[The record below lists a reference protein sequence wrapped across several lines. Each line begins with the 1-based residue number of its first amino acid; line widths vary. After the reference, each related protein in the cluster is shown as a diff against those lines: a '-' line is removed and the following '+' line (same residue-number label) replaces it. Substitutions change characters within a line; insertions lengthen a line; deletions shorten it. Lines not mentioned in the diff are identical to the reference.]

1 MNVLVVFTFN
11 YSLETWKNSGTL
23 NREVSIYKKLHE
35 KNNVNFV
42 FLTYGDGSD
51 QKFDLSSYGIKVI
64 PIYTYVKKSNYK
76 FLNYI
81 KSFFIPI
88 KLLKLLKKQNIDIIK
103 QNQLLGSWVA
113 ILIKLL
119 LKKPLFTRTG
129 YDMYTFSKNMGKSIY
144 IQFLYK
150 SLTSLTLRFSDLYT
164 VSSKSDLKLFKRSK
178 KKVLY
183 RPNWILPINTPVNIK
198 KINKFISIGRL
209 EMQKN
214 YEKTIEFIS
223 ETNFEIDIVGDG
235 SLSLKLANL
244 ADSKNVKMQIL
255 NQLENDELLSLLA
268 KYKFYISNS
277 NFEGHPKSL
286 LEAMSVGCV
295 VFASNISNH
304 IELIDHGKNG
314 FLIDNNSKKSFEDL
328 LENINNWDLESIS
341 KNAVSFVNKN
351 FSLEKA
357 SDEEF
362 LDYNSI
368 IF

>member
-1 MNVLVVFTFN
+1 MIFQ
-11 YSLETWKNSGTL
+11 SE
-23 NREVSIYKKLHE
+23 
-35 KNNVNFV
+35 
-42 FLTYGDGSD
+42 FL
-51 QKFDLSSYGIKVI
+51 
-64 PIYTYVKKSNYK
+64 
-76 FLNYI
+76 
-81 KSFFIPI
+81 
-88 KLLKLLKKQNIDIIK
+88 
-103 QNQLLGSWVA
+103 
-113 ILIKLL
+113 
-119 LKKPLFTRTG
+119 
-129 YDMYTFSKNMGKSIY
+129 
-144 IQFLYK
+144 
-150 SLTSLTLRFSDLYT
+150 
-164 VSSKSDLKLFKRSK
+164 VSSK
-178 KKVLY
+178 
-183 RPNWILPINTPVNIK
+183 NI
-198 KINKFISIGRL
+198 
-209 EMQKN
+209 
-214 YEKTIEFIS
+214 
-223 ETNFEIDIVGDG
+223 
-235 SLSLKLANL
+235 
-244 ADSKNVKMQIL
+244 KMQIL

-351 FSLEKA
+351 FSLDKA

>member
-1 MNVLVVFTFN
+1 MNVILFFTYDISLKTWQEIGLLEREMKYFNKLIKYGIKLTLV
-11 YSLETWKNSGTL
+11 
-23 NREVSIYKKLHE
+23 
-35 KNNVNFV
+35 
-42 FLTYGDGSD
+42 TYGDSSD
-51 QKFDLSSYGIKVI
+51 LGIINNSNISVI
-64 PIYTYVKKSNYK
+64 PIYSLYRKPRRRLAKY
-76 FLNYI
+76 F
-81 KSFFIPI
+81 KSFIIPYLIRNELKNCDLI
-88 KLLKLLKKQNIDIIK
+88 KT
-103 QNQLLGSWVA
+103 NQLLGSWVA

-129 YDMYTFSKNMGKSIY
+129 YDMYNFSKNMGKTFY

-164 VSSKSDLKLFKRSK
+164 VSSKSDMKLFKTSK
-178 KKVLY
+178 KNVLY
-183 RPNWILPINTPVNIK
+183 RPNWILPVNTPVNIEK
-198 KINKFISIGRL
+198 MNKFISIGRL

-214 YEKTIEFIS
+214 YEKTIEFMS
-223 ETNFEIDIVGDG
+223 ETNFEIDIVGEG
-235 SLSLKLANL
+235 SLNVKLAKL
-244 ADSKNVKMQIL
+244 ADSKKIKMRIL
-255 NQLENDELLSLLA
+255 DQLENDELLSLLA

-328 LENINNWDLESIS
+328 IENIDNLELESIA
-341 KNAVSFVNKN
+341 KNAVSFVHEN